1 MRNVLCCGLVSA
13 ALAIALSAGAQD
25 KMDKMDKMSGMKPET
40 SYTGCV
46 ARSQDG
52 AFTLTHA
59 TASAM
64 RKDSMSKNAKAND
77 SMAKDSMSQDSRMK
91 GDMAPSLRLSSTSV
105 DLGKHVGHKV
115 TVKGV
120 EGDAMDGMAPFSVT
134 SVKVVGKACS

>member
-1 MRNVLCCGLVSA
+1 LVSA
-13 ALAIALSAGAQD
+13 ALAIGVSAGAQ
-25 KMDKMDKMSGMKPET
+25 DKMDKMSGMKPET

-64 RKDSMSKNAKAND
+64 RKDSMSKNAMAND
-77 SMAKDSMSQDSRMK
+77 STAKDSMSHDSMMK
-91 GDMAPSLRLSSTSV
+91 DDMAPSLRLSSTAV
-105 DLGKHVGHKV
+105 GLGKHIGHKV

-120 EGDAMDGMAPFSVT
+120 AGDAMNGMTPFSVT
-134 SVKVVGKACS
+134 SVRVVGKSCS